1 MIGAGFRLAAPWLL
15 PVAALALLLLLWA
28 RRRRAPAA
36 LRYGSTMLVQGL
48 PISRALRLVPLVTA
62 LRALAVTL
70 AALALARPQLPVGET
85 RLPTAGIDILLVVDL
100 SGSMAAEDL
109 DWENH
114 RTRLDVAKEVVAGF
128 AKGRETDRIGL
139 LVFSKYAYTRCPL
152 TLDYE
157 TLTRFLEGVSLGMI
171 EDGTAI
177 GTALATAVARF
188 QDSKAKSRVIVL
200 LTDGRNNAGE
210 IDPDTAAE
218 LAKSQGIKVH
228 CVGVGTQGIAPIK
241 VRTPFGGEEYRRM
254 PVDVDDETLARVAE
268 ATGGKYFRATDADAL
283 RSIYSEID
291 RLERTEL
298 EVIRWFEYREL
309 FPWLVVPAILA
320 LVLERLLSATR
331 LLRVP

>member
-15 PVAALALLLLLWA
+15 PVAAVALLLFLWA
-28 RRRRAPAA
+28 RRRAGPAA
-36 LRYGSTMLVQGL
+36 LRYGSTALVQGL
-48 PISRALRLVPLVTA
+48 PASRALRLAPLVTG
-62 LRALAVTL
+62 LRALALAL
-70 AALALARPQLPVGET
+70 AALALARPQMPVGET
-85 RLPTAGIDILLVVDL
+85 RLPTEGIDILLVVDL

-114 RTRLDVAKEVVAGF
+114 RTRLDVAKRVVGEF
-128 AKGRETDRIGL
+128 VQGRENDRIGL

-152 TLDYE
+152 TLDYD
-157 TLTRFLEGVSLGMI
+157 TLGRFLEGVQLGMI

-210 IDPDTAAE
+210 IEPDTAAE

-228 CVGVGTQGIAPIK
+228 CIGVGTQGMAPIK
-241 VRTPFGGEEYRRM
+241 VRTPFGEAYQRM
-254 PVDVDDETLARVAE
+254 PVDVDDETLTRVAE
-268 ATGGKYFRATDADAL
+268 ATGGKYFRAVDADTL
-283 RSIYSEID
+283 RSIYGEID

-309 FPWLVVPAILA
+309 FPWLVVPAVLA
-320 LVLERLLSATR
+320 LLLERLLSATR
-331 LLRVP
+331 FLRVP